1 MEKADLVIRGGE
13 VWTPGGLAAA
23 DIAVRQGLI
32 AALGNPGAFPEAVRT
47 IEAEG
52 KIVIP
57 GLIDTHTHHREP
69 GFTHKEDITTAT
81 QAAAAGGVTLSVG
94 MPNVDPPTTNVG
106 RYREIIEVSKKKAV
120 VDFNHNPSGTV
131 PDEIPGLAG
140 AGCLAFKIFMVKD
153 TGRDYPHMPG
163 IGLHHHG
170 ELFRCF
176 EAVAK
181 TGLPLMVHPHDQD
194 LMDVIE
200 RRYWER
206 GDRSPQA
213 YAKAYRDFDGII
225 WDTAIATLVR
235 FQKATGTR
243 LHILHMSTPGGL
255 ELVRRAKAE
264 GRPVSCEVNPWA
276 LFLASW
282 ENVEKLGPYCLGFW
296 VPEEHAE
303 ALWQAIRDG
312 TVDVIGTDHAP
323 HTKEEKDI
331 GWKDM
336 WKSPGGEPQIQDYL
350 KLFLTAVNEG
360 KLTLDQLVRIAS
372 YNPARIFGIYPR
384 KGTIQAGS
392 DADLVIV
399 DMKKEET
406 ITNETTYTRVGWT
419 PYHGRKVKGVPIY
432 TILRGKVIMENGK
445 VTGKP
450 GDGEF
455 VRPAR
460 R

>member
-1 MEKADLVIRGGE
+1 MEKMDLAVKGGH
-13 VWTPGGLAAA
+13 VWTPGGLVQT
-23 DIAVRQGLI
+23 DIAVHQGKI
-32 AALGNPGAFPEAVRT
+32 AALGTLPASLESDRVIDAKDKV
-47 IEAEG
+47 
-52 KIVIP
+52 VIP

-94 MPNVDPPTTNVG
+94 MPNVNPPTTTLE
-106 RYREIIEVSKKKAV
+106 RYHEVIEISRKKAV

-131 PDEIPGLAG
+131 PSEIPRLAQ
-140 AGCLAFKIFMVKD
+140 AGCLAFKVFMVKD

-163 IGLHHHG
+163 LGLHHHG
-170 ELFRCF
+170 ELFRSF

-200 RRYWER
+200 QRYWQRE
-206 GDRSPQA
+206 DRSPQA

-225 WDTAIATLVR
+225 WDTAIATLIR
-235 FQKATGTR
+235 FQKATGAR

-255 ELVRRAKAE
+255 EMVRRAKDE

-276 LFLASW
+276 LFLATW

-303 ALWQAIRDG
+303 ALWEGIKDG
-312 TVDVIGTDHAP
+312 TIDVVGTDHAP
-323 HTKEEKDI
+323 HTREEKEI

-350 KLFLTAVNEG
+350 RLFLTAVNQR
-360 KLTLDQLVRIAS
+360 KLTLDQLVRITS
-372 YNPARIFGIYPR
+372 YNPARIFGVYPR
-384 KGTIQAGS
+384 KGVIQPGS
-392 DADLVIV
+392 DADLVVV
-399 DMKKEET
+399 DMNREET

-419 PYHGRKVKGVPIY
+419 PYHGRRVKGVPIY
-432 TILRGKVIMENGK
+432 TVVRGKVVMENGK
-445 VTGKP
+445 VVGKP

-455 VRPAR
+455 VPPVK
-460 R
+460 